1 MDLASNE
8 EGQTLI
14 ELIVIANIV
23 GTLVLLLW
31 CE

>member
-1 MDLASNE
+1 MDLESAN
-8 EGQTLI
+8 EGQPMI